1 MFHYFNGLLFD
12 KNEHQTF
19 FLLCFIFFCLF
30 SFKTQGVLASVNGD
44 EVTLIKVNHLY

>member
-19 FLLCFIFFCLF
+19 FLLCFTCLFIFFLNTGC
-30 SFKTQGVLASVNGD
+30 TGSVNGD
-44 EVTLIKVNHLY
+44 EVTLMKVNHLY